1 MIHIDTIYETEAFR
15 LLNQGMKDKHAV
27 GVVYT
32 LMACNEDL
40 AREFDRWCTERLQ
53 EQDDE
58 RAEWEARLSEEVQ
71 ALVGNERKQF
81 AEERAVWEAERSKQ
95 YKIGD
100 VMAELVFKNNDI
112 HNLSNLQHIFD
123 ITEKLLAETSLRLAN
138 ETHHHDVTRNELLRV
153 TETNKAVI
161 HAFQQACEDLGNE
174 VNKVAEAA
182 REAGYVDG
190 ESPANVIKN
199 LAGRV
204 DRLKEE
210 MALMDAQIKGRE
222 ETIAGLRE
230 ELASTGEISSRAY
243 MNRMDVVHKRLF
255 HDDPTDIPERRDRFL
270 EEALELAQSLGMTTP
285 YAHKLVDYVFGRP
298 RSNSPENEIADVFT
312 TLASLGIQ
320 MHMNIF
326 NLGLRGLKRM
336 EKDETIDRIRA
347 KRKTRHGRGPL
358 PGFDPTPVAGV
369 AQHVQTVGRGLR
381 QEVKEPAT
389 IGEVMRNRDFSTGE
403 PGKVV
408 TITSLAHRS
417 IIGDNDGP
425 WPLTGV
431 RGEFATDDIPALA
444 AEVTMER
451 PHGFRWGVGQ
461 RVR

>member
-1 MIHIDTIYETEAFR
+1 
-15 LLNQGMKDKHAV
+15 
-27 GVVYT
+27 
-32 LMACNEDL
+32 
-40 AREFDRWCTERLQ
+40 
-53 EQDDE
+53 
-58 RAEWEARLSEEVQ
+58 
-71 ALVGNERKQF
+71 
-81 AEERAVWEAERSKQ
+81 
-95 YKIGD
+95 
-100 VMAELVFKNNDI
+100 
-112 HNLSNLQHIFD
+112 
-123 ITEKLLAETSLRLAN
+123 
-138 ETHHHDVTRNELLRV
+138 
-153 TETNKAVI
+153 
-161 HAFQQACEDLGNE
+161 
-174 VNKVAEAA
+174 
-182 REAGYVDG
+182 
-190 ESPANVIKN
+190 
-199 LAGRV
+199 
-204 DRLKEE
+204 
-210 MALMDAQIKGRE
+210 
-222 ETIAGLRE
+222 
-230 ELASTGEISSRAY
+230 
-243 MNRMDVVHKRLF
+243 
-255 HDDPTDIPERRDRFL
+255 
-270 EEALELAQSLGMTTP
+270 MTTP

-461 RVR
+461 RVRKVRGSAWRGRVVGFYRGSLTPEGYAVESEMEPGNVQVYPVAALEERA